1 MPLQKLM
8 FKPGVDRENTR
19 YTSEGGWYE
28 CDKIRFRQGTPEK
41 IGGWDQYSSNQF
53 LGVCRSLNE
62 WVALDNNQLIGLGT
76 NLKYYVERGSSYN
89 DITPIRATT
98 AAGDVTFAAT
108 ASSSTLTVTD
118 VAHGAIANDFVTFS
132 GAVSLGGNITADV
145 LNQEYQIVSIIDSDN
160 YTITAKDT
168 FGDTVVANGSDTGNG
183 GASVV
188 GAYQL
193 NTGPAYEE
201 TLSGWG
207 AGYWGYGTWGFGT
220 PSTDALRIWN
230 HSNFGEDLVFGP
242 RGGGIYYLDYSAGLT
257 NRGVN
262 ISTLSGASNT
272 PVIQNNLLVS
282 DVSRFVLCFGVNP
295 LGSSTIDPMLVR
307 WSDQESVVNWTPA
320 ATNQAGDL
328 RLSIGSEIVTAQQ
341 QRQEILVWT
350 DSALYSMQYLGPPY
364 VWGAQSLGENI
375 SIMGPNAVARA
386 ANMTFWMGKDKFYV
400 YDGRV
405 QTLPCNLRQFIF
417 QNPDPNLNINLGQA
431 EQVFASTVEA
441 FNEVWWFYCSS
452 AEIAPTS
459 PDRYV
464 VYNYADRIWYYGSL
478 SRTAWLD
485 SKIKGNPIAAYGTKL
500 MNQETGVDDNSTG
513 TPAAIE
519 AYITSTEVDIGDG
532 HNFAFIYR
540 VLPDVT
546 FRGST
551 AGSPTATIT
560 LQPMQNSGSGYNSP
574 ASVAGS
580 ASASVTRSAV
590 IPIEQFTGQVYTR
603 VRGRQ
608 VSFKIASDGVGTTW
622 QLGAPRIDIR
632 PDGRR

>member
-1 MPLQKLM
+1 MPLQKLL

-41 IGGWDQYSSNQF
+41 IGGWNQYSTNQF
-53 LGVCRSLNE
+53 LGTCRSIIE
-62 WVALDNNQLIGLGT
+62 WVTLDNNQIIGLGT
-76 NLKYYVERGSSYN
+76 NLKYYVERGSAYN

-108 ASSSTLTVTD
+108 AGSSTITVTD

-132 GAVSLGGNITADV
+132 GAVSLGGNINADV
-145 LNQEYQIVSIIDSDN
+145 LNQEYQIVSIVDDDN

-168 FGDTVVANGSDTGNG
+168 AGTTVVADGSDTGNG

-188 GAYQL
+188 GTYQI

-220 PSTDALRIWN
+220 PSIDALRIWN

-242 RGGGIYYLDYSAGLT
+242 RGGALYYYDYSSGVAT
-257 NRGVN
+257 RGVN
-262 ISTLSGASNT
+262 ISTLTGASDT
-272 PVIQNNLLVS
+272 PVVQNNFLVS

-307 WSDQESVVNWTPA
+307 WSDQESVANWTPS

-328 RLSIGSEIVTAQQ
+328 RLSIGSKIVTAKQ

-375 SIMGPNAVARA
+375 SIMGPNAVATA
-386 ANMTFWMGKDKFYV
+386 SNMTFWMGKDKFYM

-405 QTLPCNLRQFIF
+405 RTLPCNLRQFIF
-417 QNPDPNLNINLGQA
+417 QNSDPNLNINLDQSD
-431 EQVFASTVEA
+431 QVFACTVEA

-452 AEIAPTS
+452 AQVAPTS

-464 VYNYADRIWYYGSL
+464 VFNYADQIWYYGSL

-485 SKIKGNPIAAYGTKL
+485 SKIKGNPIAAYSDL
-500 MNQETGVDDNSTG
+500 LLNQETGVDDNSTG

-540 VLPDVT
+540 ILPDVT

-608 VSFKIASDGVGTTW
+608 VSFKIASDSLGTTW